1 MDKLL
6 TGYLEKLKKHGE
18 VSIADEDWTSNFET
32 SFKQL
37 LKSEG
42 IEQIRIYRTVLH
54 PDRKLICRVFHKPS
68 MDVLQDYPERTTWL
82 KWLPILVIAM
92 LYFLLISL
100 LALDHEKMLTAAFL
114 IFLPMSLGAIVEYIV
129 TLNYPQSRNQLWIR
143 QIWMIIGILI
153 VGAVLLRE
161 GVICLIMAAPLL
173 LLCTT
178 IGAFLMRWLCKRLW
192 KPQNK
197 VFSISLIPLLGLL
210 FLPDLTQYHQGVTEK
225 QIIVNAPI
233 ETVFE
238 SINNIQEIQPSEIK
252 YSPIFS
258 MGFPKPISG
267 MTEQTNNGL
276 IRQIYWQRGI
286 HFQEKIIQS
295 KAPNKLSWTYLF
307 TPQSFPK
314 GSLDD
319 HLVMGGAY
327 FNLLTTDYQL
337 QSISPNQTKLV
348 LRIDYRLS
356 TEVNWY
362 ANIWT
367 RYILSEF
374 SDVVLNVYKRRLEP

>member
-1 MDKLL
+1 MISETIQSNQVYDTALFMNTLL
-6 TGYLEKLKKHGE
+6 TVYLEKLKKHGE
-18 VSIADEDWTSNFET
+18 VSIADEDWTSDFEAA
-32 SFKQL
+32 FKQVL
-37 LKSEG
+37 ASEG
-42 IEQIRIYRTVLH
+42 IEQIRIYRTVLSPH
-54 PDRKLICRVFHKPS
+54 RKLICRVFHKPS
-68 MDVLQDYPERTTWL
+68 MDVLQDYPERSTWI

-114 IFLPMSLGAIVEYIV
+114 IFLPISLGAIVEYIV
-129 TLNYPQSRNQLWIR
+129 TLNYPQSRNQLWMR
-143 QIWMIIGILI
+143 QIWMIVGILI

-161 GVICLIMAAPLL
+161 GVICLIMAAPLF

-178 IGAFLMRWLCKRLW
+178 MGALLMRWFCKRLW

-238 SINNIQEIQPSEIK
+238 SINNIQKIQASEIK

-267 MTEQTNNGL
+267 MTEQTDNGL

-286 HFQEKIIQS
+286 HF
-295 KAPNKLSWTYLF
+295 
-307 TPQSFPK
+307 
-314 GSLDD
+314 
-319 HLVMGGAY
+319 
-327 FNLLTTDYQL
+327 
-337 QSISPNQTKLV
+337 
-348 LRIDYRLS
+348 
-356 TEVNWY
+356 
-362 ANIWT
+362 
-367 RYILSEF
+367 
-374 SDVVLNVYKRRLEP
+374 